1 MKKLITTMKVVFY
14 TAAVIVLVAVSTSC
28 SIEPDYADKITEDIL
43 IAINE
48 NDYDGFMKH
57 RPEQAKINFTRA
69 DFEQMSNEVIIERGS
84 YVAGTKKFWK
94 TEEDDS
100 LINVYYRAK
109 YTKSVDI
116 IVIAGFHEIE
126 SEMALVTF
134 SLTNSY

>member
-1 MKKLITTMKVVFY
+1 MKIVFY
-14 TAAVIVLVAVSTSC
+14 TAAVIVLITAGISC
-28 SIEPDYADKITEDIL
+28 SKEPDYTGIITEDVL

-57 RPEQAKINFTRA
+57 RPEQAKIDFTRA
-69 DFEQMSNEVIIERGS
+69 DFEQVNNEVIIERGL
-84 YVAGTKKFWK
+84 YIAGTKKFWK

-109 YTKSVDI
+109 YTKSVDV
-116 IVIAGFHEIE
+116 IVIAGFQEIE
-126 SEMALVTF
+126 GEMALVTF

>member
-1 MKKLITTMKVVFY
+1 MKKLRIVMKVVLY
-14 TAAVIVLVAVSTSC
+14 TAALTILITAGISC
-28 SIEPDYADKITEDIL
+28 SKEPDYAGKSFEDTL

-48 NDYDGFMKH
+48 DDYDGFMKH
-57 RPEQAKINFTRA
+57 RLEQTKTDFTEA
-69 DFEQMSNEVIIERGS
+69 DFEQFNNEVAAYQGS

-109 YTKSVDI
+109 YTKSVDV
-116 IVIAGFHEIE
+116 IVIAGFQEIE
-126 SEMALVTF
+126 SGMALVTF

>member
-1 MKKLITTMKVVFY
+1 MKKLITTMKIVFY
-14 TAAVIVLVAVSTSC
+14 TAAVIVLITAGISC
-28 SIEPDYADKITEDIL
+28 SKEPDYTGIITEDVL

-57 RPEQAKINFTRA
+57 RPEQAKIDFTRA
-69 DFEQMSNEVIIERGS
+69 DFEQVNNEVIIERGL
-84 YVAGTKKFWK
+84 YIAGTKKFWK

-109 YTKSVDI
+109 YTKSVDV
-116 IVIAGFHEIE
+116 IVIAGFQEIE
-126 SEMALVTF
+126 GEMALVTF

>member
-1 MKKLITTMKVVFY
+1 MTTMKVVFY

-109 YTKSVDI
+109 YTKSVDV
-116 IVIAGFHEIE
+116 IVIAGFQEIE
-126 SEMALVTF
+126 GEMALVTF
-134 SLTNSY
+134 SLEYSY

>member
-14 TAAVIVLVAVSTSC
+14 TAAVIVLITAGISC
-28 SIEPDYADKITEDIL
+28 SKEPDYTGMITEDVL

-57 RPEQAKINFTRA
+57 RPEQAKIDFTRA
-69 DFEQMSNEVIIERGS
+69 DFEQVNNEVIIERGS
-84 YVAGTKKFWK
+84 YIAGTKKFWK

-109 YTKSVDI
+109 YTKSVDV
-116 IVIAGFHEIE
+116 IVIAGFQEIE
-126 SEMALVTF
+126 GEMALVTF

>member
-14 TAAVIVLVAVSTSC
+14 TAAVIVLITAGISC
-28 SIEPDYADKITEDIL
+28 SKEPDYTGIITEDVL

-57 RPEQAKINFTRA
+57 RPEQAKIDFTRA
-69 DFEQMSNEVIIERGS
+69 DFEQVNNEVIIERGS
-84 YVAGTKKFWK
+84 YIAGTKKFWK

-109 YTKSVDI
+109 YTKSVDV
-116 IVIAGFHEIE
+116 IVIAGFQEIE
-126 SEMALVTF
+126 GEMALVTF
-134 SLTNSY
+134 SLEHSY